1 MLIAVDALNRHL
13 FQPLLDDMFRLR
25 ARVFGDRMGWQVKI
39 ENGMEIDRFDR
50 LDPAYLIGL
59 DEDLNVIS
67 CARLLQTTGPHMLSD
82 VFFDILDGEPP
93 LRSANV
99 WESTRFCVDT
109 ERLKRSNSQTTISRT
124 TCELMI
130 GLFEFSKNAG
140 IRDIVTVID
149 PVMHRVLKRSDNA
162 PYGYVGRTVPMGR
175 VSAMAALLDCTD
187 ERAQRVRNFAGIQG
201 DVFLSDDAA
210 LARLAARAVQVAADE
225 VLPPT
230 ISLDDLRTYFVEQ
243 LEAAKDEAE
252 RRATERL
259 INHLADGL
267 GSREETTHPAP
278 RRAGKDHAA

>member
-1 MLIAVDALNRHL
+1 
-13 FQPLLDDMFRLR
+13 
-25 ARVFGDRMGWQVKI
+25 
-39 ENGMEIDRFDR
+39 
-50 LDPAYLIGL
+50 
-59 DEDLNVIS
+59 
-67 CARLLQTTGPHMLSD
+67 
-82 VFFDILDGEPP
+82 
-93 LRSANV
+93 
-99 WESTRFCVDT
+99 
-109 ERLKRSNSQTTISRT
+109 
-124 TCELMI
+124 MI

-149 PVMHRVLKRSDNA
+149 PVMNRVLKRSDNA